1 MLSASSLQDA
11 CEKKSPP
18 KVRNIKDAVVVPKK
32 GSFFLFFVWGG
43 GYPDGRVGSFLFVL
57 VSRFRKS
64 LWGFDR
70 V

>member
-43 GYPDGRVGSFLFVL
+43 GTRMGG
-57 VSRFRKS
+57 
-64 LWGFDR
+64 
-70 V
+70 